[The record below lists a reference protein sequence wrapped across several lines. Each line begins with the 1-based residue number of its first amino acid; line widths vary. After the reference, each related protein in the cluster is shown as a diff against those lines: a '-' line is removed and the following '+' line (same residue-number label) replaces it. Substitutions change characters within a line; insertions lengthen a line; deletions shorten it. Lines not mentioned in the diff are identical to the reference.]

1 MKSRA
6 LRVVITLGLIVG
18 LSSLLGAQL
27 QLGSTNMTV
36 SRASTL
42 TMPISVSRGVAM
54 RSFAMRVGGVA
65 FDRVAR
71 PATGLTVQSLDLRYD
86 PSAEDGQ
93 RLVVSMNG
101 VTSRPFI
108 PDWQLIPIARVAHSG
123 NSSLVTLFGN
133 MPTAERAAAV
143 REKGGRIVNY
153 HRDLEDT
160 LLGLRTLQLDM
171 LIFNPDSVHLPT
183 IGTGAERRYLLGL
196 GERRP
201 TPTSG
206 MTAFQKVNALIAD
219 AGYQSYIVSDYQRDL
234 TFSMT
239 DGAFTMTGTPYFY
252 FWRTRGGS
260 ADFEQNGRESI
271 LDAMKQEFAADA
283 AAGKA
288 ASLSAWCGDKIV
300 QVQGTKDFADL
311 LGMPRPPFV
320 RLTPAEL
327 GSMSQKE
334 RCQRLFE
341 MQYRLEATRIE
352 HLQPLSDSFSARP
365 AEIAAINPAVWQ
377 SAVRTMQYGA
387 FFRYHRKTNP
397 AGWER
402 FVTSVGAVT
411 PAPIVQTPGEVYLP
425 GERRPETAAR

>member
-6 LRVVITLGLIVG
+6 LRVVISLAFIVCV
-18 LSSLLGAQL
+18 SSLLTAQL

-42 TMPISVSRGVAM
+42 AMPISVSRGVTM

-71 PATGLTVQSLDLRYD
+71 PAAGLTVHSLDLRYD
-86 PSAEDGQ
+86 PAAADGQ

-101 VTSRPFI
+101 VTTRPFI
-108 PDWQLIPIARVAHSG
+108 PDWQLVPIARVVHSG

-133 MPTAERAAAV
+133 MPTAARASAV

-160 LLGLRTLQLDM
+160 LLGLRVLQLDM
-171 LIFNPDSVHLPT
+171 LIFNPDSVELPT

-196 GERRP
+196 GEHRP
-201 TPTSG
+201 APASG
-206 MTAFQKVNALIAD
+206 ATAFQTVHAYIAD

-234 TFSMT
+234 TFRMT
-239 DGAFTMTGTPYFY
+239 DGALALTGTPYFY
-252 FWRTRGGS
+252 FWRTRGDSPEFEKSGEDQILNAMQNEFE
-260 ADFEQNGRESI
+260 ADT
-271 LDAMKQEFAADA
+271 

-288 ASLSAWCGDKIV
+288 ASLSMWCRSKLVDL
-300 QVQGTKDFADL
+300 QATKDFADL
-311 LGMPRPPFV
+311 LAMPGSRFV
-320 RLTPAEL
+320 RLTPARLE
-327 GSMSQKE
+327 SMKEKE
-334 RCQRLFE
+334 RCQLLFE
-341 MQYRLEATRIE
+341 TRYELEATRVE
-352 HLQPLSDSFSARP
+352 HLKALSDSFSSRAGQ
-365 AEIAAINPAVWQ
+365 IAAINPAVWQ

-387 FFRYHRKTNP
+387 FFRYCRKSNP

-402 FVTSVGAVT
+402 FVTSVGSVT

-425 GERRPETAAR
+425 GERRPETATR